1 MGQISEIRINSQI
14 TIPKHIM
21 EKLSLKKGDKVEFD
35 IKGDSI
41 VVGNDKIVHEINCPH
56 PKCIKDETAVYVILN
71 ENYIGY
77 IIIDDQLKS
86 TSSKVMV
93 NLRKRN
99 ISKIGLLT
107 GDTKNIA
114 ERVGKEVGI
123 DQDMVYASLM
133 PLNKMEILE
142 QYLHEKSINETVA
155 FVGDGMNDAPVIARA
170 DIGVAMGGIGSD
182 ASIEAADL
190 IIMDD
195 NPDRL
200 NDAIDIAKKTN
211 FIAKENILL
220 ALGIKTIFILLGA
233 FGLASMWVAVFGDV
247 GVTLLTVLNSIR
259 VLRWNKSP
267 KLAKEWISELIKKI
281 SH

>member
-1 MGQISEIRINSQI
+1 MNVEDKHYR
-14 TIPKHIM
+14 TIWAK
-21 EKLSLKKGDKVEFD
+21 E
-35 IKGDSI
+35 
-41 VVGNDKIVHEINCPH
+41 GNDKIVHEINCPH

-86 TSSKVMV
+86 TSSKAMV

-99 ISKIGLLT
+99 INKIGLLT

-142 QYLHEKSINETVA
+142 KYLHAKSNNEAVA

-211 FIAKENILL
+211 FVAKQNILL
-220 ALGIKTIFILLGA
+220 ALGIKTIFILLGV

-259 VLRWNKSP
+259 VLR
-267 KLAKEWISELIKKI
+267 
-281 SH
+281 

>member
-1 MGQISEIRINSQI
+1 
-14 TIPKHIM
+14 
-21 EKLSLKKGDKVEFD
+21 
-35 IKGDSI
+35 
-41 VVGNDKIVHEINCPH
+41 
-56 PKCIKDETAVYVILN
+56 
-71 ENYIGY
+71 
-77 IIIDDQLKS
+77 
-86 TSSKVMV
+86 MV

-99 ISKIGLLT
+99 INKIGLLT

-142 QYLHEKSINETVA
+142 QYLHEKSTNEAVA

-211 FIAKENILL
+211 FVAKENILL
-220 ALGIKTIFILLGA
+220 ALGIKTIVILLGS

-259 VLRWNKSP
+259 VLR
-267 KLAKEWISELIKKI
+267 
-281 SH
+281 